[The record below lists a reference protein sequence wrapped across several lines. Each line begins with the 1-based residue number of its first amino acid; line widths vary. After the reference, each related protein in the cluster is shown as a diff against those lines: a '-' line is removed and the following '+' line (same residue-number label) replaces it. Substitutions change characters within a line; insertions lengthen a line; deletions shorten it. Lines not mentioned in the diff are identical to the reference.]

1 MKITELLAQIPVGT
15 ITTIAGVGYLEGIP
29 ARDAP
34 AGTPQG
40 VVRRADGD
48 LIVLDMW
55 AHRIWRIDKTGILHA
70 FAGDGVPGG
79 RGDGGPAMEAR
90 FYDPHDLTQD
100 KHGNLYLTDL
110 GNHAV
115 RRIDHET
122 GIITRVAGS
131 GKVGRGGNGGPALEA
146 EIDNDS
152 GIAVD
157 DDGNIFLSCEWSNAI
172 RRIDAKTGV
181 IDHFAGQ
188 EARHHLLEVG
198 NSRPFSGPWLSL
210 GGYHGDGGPAKEAGF
225 HHPEHLAFDSNG
237 DLYVCDNTND
247 RIRKIDMRTGTIT
260 TVLGNGQRASN
271 GDGGPA
277 TEASILMPDALCFD
291 SEDNLYVGE
300 KYGFRVRKVDRKT
313 GIVSTLVGNGV
324 PKWGEEGL
332 PGSETHC
339 NSVEAGMWADRDGT
353 VFWGDASGRLR
364 KYDGKTGIVTTALG
378 GTTVHDG
385 EPADQVFL
393 RGPHDVS
400 IAPNRDIYIADTY
413 NQCIRAVDAQTGTIR
428 TVAGNGARAYGGDG
442 GPATE
447 AYLGNPG
454 GVSVDSS
461 GRVVIADTRHG
472 HVRRVD
478 ERGTIHNVAGAAFQ
492 WDKGDGGSA
501 INANLVA
508 PQTVEHGPNDDIYIA
523 DAGVGRI
530 RRVDSATGIIS
541 TVVGTGI
548 PGYTGDGGLA
558 TEARIGFPTAI
569 RFDVEGNLYFSDSAR
584 SVVRKVDAKTGII
597 ETVLGSGEEGYS
609 LDGTPALEARLG
621 KPYGMEI
628 SADGTTIFVSD
639 TANCRVR
646 AVDAKGELITIAG
659 SDDGG
664 DFGDGG
670 PAVNALLNYP
680 YGLRLYGDQILL
692 ICDLWNNRIKAVRLE

>member
-1 MKITELLAQIPVGT
+1 M
-15 ITTIAGVGYLEGIP
+15 
-29 ARDAP
+29 
-34 AGTPQG
+34 
-40 VVRRADGD
+40 
-48 LIVLDMW
+48 
-55 AHRIWRIDKTGILHA
+55 
-70 FAGDGVPGG
+70 
-79 RGDGGPAMEAR
+79 
-90 FYDPHDLTQD
+90 TQD
-100 KHGNLYLTDL
+100 KHGNLYLPDL
-110 GNHAV
+110 GNHIV

-146 EIDNDS
+146 EIDTDT

-157 DDGNIFLSCEWSNAI
+157 DDGNVFLSCEWSNVI
-172 RRIDAKTGV
+172 RRIDARTGV
-181 IDHFAGQ
+181 IEHFAGQ
-188 EARHHLLEVG
+188 EARHHLLEEG

-210 GGYHGDGGPAKEAGF
+210 GGYSGDGGLAKEAGF

-247 RIRKIDMRTGTIT
+247 RIRKIDMRTGIIT

-291 SEDNLYVGE
+291 SQDNLYVGE
-300 KYGFRVRKVDRKT
+300 KYGFRIRKVHAET
-313 GIVSTLVGNGV
+313 GVVSTLVGNGV
-324 PKWGEEGL
+324 PEWGEEGL

-339 NSVEAGMWADRDGT
+339 NSVEAGMWADSDGT
-353 VFWGDASGRLR
+353 VFWGDTSGRLR

-378 GTTVHDG
+378 GTSVHDG
-385 EPADQVFL
+385 EQADQAFL
-393 RGPHDVS
+393 RGPYDVS
-400 IAPNRDIYIADTY
+400 IAPNGDIYIADTY
-413 NQCIRAVDAQTGTIR
+413 NQRVRAVDAQTGAIR
-428 TVAGNGARAYGGDG
+428 TAAGNGARGYGGDG
-442 GPATE
+442 GPATQ

-454 GVSVDSS
+454 GVSVDSR

-478 ERGTIHNVAGAAFQ
+478 ERGIIHNVAGAAFQ
-492 WDKGDGGSA
+492 WDKGDGGPS

-523 DAGVGRI
+523 DGGVGRI
-530 RRVDSATGIIS
+530 RKVDSATGIIS

-548 PGYTGDGGLA
+548 KGYTGDGGLA

-569 RFDVEGNLYFSDSAR
+569 RFDGAGNLYISDKAYN
-584 SVVRKVDAKTGII
+584 VVRKVAAETGVI
-597 ETVLGSGEEGYS
+597 ETVLGCGAEGYS
-609 LDGTPALEARLG
+609 PDGTPAVEARLG
-621 KPYGMEI
+621 QPYGMEV
-628 SADGTTIFVSD
+628 SADGRMLFVSD

-646 AVDAKGELITIAG
+646 VVEAGGKLLTIAG
-659 SDDGG
+659 GEDGG
-664 DFGDGG
+664 DSGDGG
-670 PAVNALLNYP
+670 LAIKAQLNYP

-692 ICDLWNNRIKAVRLE
+692 ICDLWNNRIRAVRLD